1 MDHLSST
8 EIVAFGKLPWAA
20 DFLSTG
26 TSDQAEPFLHWLEQ
40 GIVQGGSRGE
50 PWKEAFDGGAQKG
63 FLFRVSPQLV
73 LAGVIAPSRDAVGR
87 RFPFSLYCSLPL
99 ASVVRDGHAL
109 PLSLGSFLHTCGAQ
123 IEHLAEQR
131 LDLSTHLRSMS
142 GPDLSALHAHE
153 EGYLGWTREAP
164 LRVAGQAIFGA
175 NWRDALAH
183 ALYIAIESTRAT
195 FGQSDTKSALAIRF
209 PVGSG
214 LAGAAALWL
223 HVMRL
228 CGGWEKALPT
238 TVWSFD
244 PYGASV
250 TIFVGQVSGAGFADL
265 WERAPRNDWLSDLVE
280 APSTSAPYLAQ
291 IRPDLAQVVYSETAV
306 VADMLGTLAFR
317 G

>member
-1 MDHLSST
+1 M

-40 GIVQGGSRGE
+40 GIAAGVSRGE
-50 PWKEAFDGGAQKG
+50 DWKAGFDAAAQKG
-63 FLFRVSPQLV
+63 FVFRVNPHVVLV
-73 LAGVIAPSRDAVGR
+73 GVVAPSRDAVGR
-87 RFPFSLYCSLPL
+87 RFPFALYCSLPL
-99 ASVVRDGHAL
+99 SEVVKDGHAL
-109 PLSLGSFLHTCGAQ
+109 PLCLGSFLHTCGGQ
-123 IEHLAEQR
+123 IEFMAEQR
-131 LDLSTHLRSMS
+131 LDLTAQLRSLPH
-142 GPDLSALHAHE
+142 PDVSTLHAHE

-175 NWRDALAH
+175 NWRDSLAH
-183 ALYIAIESTRAT
+183 ALYIAIESTRASY
-195 FGQSDTKSALAIRF
+195 GQSDTKSPLAIRF

-228 CGGWEKALPT
+228 CGGWDRGLPT

-250 TIFVGQVSGAGFADL
+250 TIFVGQPAGAGFADL
-265 WERAPRNDWLSDLVE
+265 WERAPSNDWLSDLVDG
-280 APSTSAPYLAQ
+280 PSGSAGYLAQ
-291 IRPDLAQVVYSETAV
+291 MRPDLAQIVYSESAV
-306 VADMLGTLAFR
+306 VADLLSALSAPMR
-317 G
+317 Q